1 MRSAPPEG
9 ERCVARV
16 DHEDAEGALLQT
28 SLSGRL
34 APLTPASA
42 RAAFFGIPMMS
53 FGVIARIHW
62 QALRV
67 WVKRV
72 PYVKKP
78 APPER
83 FVTR

>member
-1 MRSAPPEG
+1 MRSASRDG
-9 ERCVARV
+9 ERCVARI
-16 DHEDAEGALLQT
+16 DHEDADGALLQT

-42 RAAFFGIPMMS
+42 RAAFFGMPMMS

-67 WVKRV
+67 WAKRV

-78 APPER
+78 PPPEH

>member
-1 MRSAPPEG
+1 M
-9 ERCVARV
+9 
-16 DHEDAEGALLQT
+16 
-28 SLSGRL
+28 SGRL
-34 APLTPASA
+34 TPLTPSSL
-42 RAAFFGIPMMS
+42 RAAFWGVPLMS

-67 WVKRV
+67 WLKRV